1 MNCQTQG
8 SVFASMQRCAYGTV
22 CYFYGDGG
30 DIDIGVGGKSW
41 SSPGGSGVQRNMAS
55 SY

>member
-22 CYFYGDGG
+22 CYFYGDDG
-30 DIDIGVGGKSW
+30 DIDIDDGGKSW
-41 SSPGGSGVQRNMAS
+41 TSPGGSGVQRN
-55 SY
+55 